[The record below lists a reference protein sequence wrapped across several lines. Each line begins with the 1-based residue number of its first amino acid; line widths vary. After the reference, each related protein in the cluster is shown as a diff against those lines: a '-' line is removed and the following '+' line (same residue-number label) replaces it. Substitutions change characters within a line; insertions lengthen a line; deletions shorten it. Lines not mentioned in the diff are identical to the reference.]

1 VVANDLNDD
10 EIDELVEQTAKHSKT
25 GVRTIKGM
33 LKKAAK
39 KQKADEKVQDRERRI
54 AQRNDPRP
62 MLDAPFPNAPWLPEM
77 QAYDEILAQA
87 SDYIPPSR
95 HFEGE
100 IVKVQRIEVSGLH
113 AFSTANGPEEE
124 ETPDE

>member
-1 VVANDLNDD
+1 MLASDLNDD

-33 LKKAAK
+33 LKKAAA
-39 KQKADEKVQDRERRI
+39 KQKADEKVQERERRI

-77 QAYDEILAQA
+77 KAYDEILAQA

-100 IVKVQRIEVSGLH
+100 MVRTQRIEVSGLH
-113 AFSTANGPEEE
+113 AFSTANEPEEE
-124 ETPDE
+124 ENT